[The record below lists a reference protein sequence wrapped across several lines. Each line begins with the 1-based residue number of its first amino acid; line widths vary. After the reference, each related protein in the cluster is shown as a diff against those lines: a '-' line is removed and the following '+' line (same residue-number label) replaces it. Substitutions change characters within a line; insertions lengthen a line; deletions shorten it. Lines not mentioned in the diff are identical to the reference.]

1 MRFPIEGPPGS
12 EQFQQI
18 VEEFADRVYGIAL
31 RVTGSEADAED
42 AMQEAFLAIF
52 RGLGGFRGE
61 SAFSTWVYRIAVNAA
76 LQVRRRR
83 PPSEASL
90 SETGFDETHVRDWS
104 DVRLESEA
112 ERQELAAAI
121 EDGIR
126 LLPEE
131 LAVVVILRD
140 VEGLST
146 NEAAAVLQIGEA
158 ALKSRLHR
166 GRVLLRQHLAE
177 FFAER

>member
-83 PPSEASL
+83 PPSEA
-90 SETGFDETHVRDWS
+90 
-104 DVRLESEA
+104 
-112 ERQELAAAI
+112 
-121 EDGIR
+121 
-126 LLPEE
+126 
-131 LAVVVILRD
+131 
-140 VEGLST
+140 
-146 NEAAAVLQIGEA
+146 AAVLQIGEA